1 MKTTILPILL
11 LALGLL
17 HGAAAA
23 PVADIVQPVS
33 DHMIVGNPYRTCT
46 DCPQGTR

>member
-1 MKTTILPILL
+1 MKTTILPTLV
-11 LALGLL
+11 LALGHL

-23 PVADIVQPVS
+23 LVADVAEPES
-33 DHMIVGNPYRTCT
+33 DHMIVGNPYRTCP